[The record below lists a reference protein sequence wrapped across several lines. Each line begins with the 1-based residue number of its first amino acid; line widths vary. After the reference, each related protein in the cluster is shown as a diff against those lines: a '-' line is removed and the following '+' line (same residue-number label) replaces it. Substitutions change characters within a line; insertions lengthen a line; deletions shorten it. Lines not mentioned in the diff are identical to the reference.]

1 MSAEHNATC
10 ELIRQL
16 AVSALQR
23 DEDDGP
29 PSAVPTADRL
39 AGFENAKYL
48 LREAINPVLCV
59 VRTHLMTTY
68 FHFRS
73 VDGGERPALCVMWTL
88 IFISGLSMAVRD
100 RHCVLCGHLFSFPVC
115 RWP

>member
-29 PSAVPTADRL
+29 PSAVHTVDRL

-88 IFISGLSMAVRD
+88 ISISGLSMAVRD
-100 RHCVLCGHLFSFPVC
+100 R
-115 RWP
+115 